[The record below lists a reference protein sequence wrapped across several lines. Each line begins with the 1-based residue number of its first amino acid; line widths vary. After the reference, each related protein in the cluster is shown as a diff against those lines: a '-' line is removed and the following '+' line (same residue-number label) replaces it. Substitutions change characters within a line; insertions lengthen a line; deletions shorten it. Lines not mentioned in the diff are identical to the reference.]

1 MQGEI
6 KEKKIRSL
14 KLDTILDNSKY
25 KNRKID
31 FLNIDIEGADFEAI
45 QSLNFKIYKPSI
57 ICIEIAEPNVLESQT
72 YSYLTKKGYKMI
84 WSSKSNL
91 SHIFTN

>member
-14 KLDTILDNSKY
+14 KLNTILNNSKF
-25 KNRKID
+25 KNRRID

-45 QSLNFKIYKPSI
+45 QSLDFEIYKPSI
-57 ICIEIAEPNVLESQT
+57 ICIEINELNVLKSQT
-72 YSYLTKKGYKMI
+72 YNYLTKKGYKMI